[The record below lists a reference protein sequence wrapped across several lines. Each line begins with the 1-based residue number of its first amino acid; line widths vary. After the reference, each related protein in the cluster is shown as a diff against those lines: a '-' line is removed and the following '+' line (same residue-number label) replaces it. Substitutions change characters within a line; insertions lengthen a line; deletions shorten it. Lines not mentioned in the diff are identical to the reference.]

1 MKAKNV
7 CLQLVDGHTSLA
19 RGGVVQL
26 FTTPHPPRLTP
37 SPYLGRS
44 PPKLT
49 QITHQE
55 ASKTYYIQLILPE
68 DELVT
73 LNNY

>member
-49 QITHQE
+49 QTAPQE
-55 ASKTYYIQLILPE
+55 ASETHLYTTYLPIGE
-68 DELVT
+68 V
-73 LNNY
+73 LNAS